1 MASPAPLSQQPAQS
15 VHRVEFWCMGGAA
28 VSLRE
33 RREGT
38 VSTLEHPEQPAQLY
52 RNIINETTLWA
63 QIGFHFQM
71 EGVALG
77 GLGPWILGRLS
88 F

>member
-1 MASPAPLSQQPAQS
+1 M
-15 VHRVEFWCMGGAA
+15 
-28 VSLRE
+28 
-33 RREGT
+33 
-38 VSTLEHPEQPAQLY
+38 STLEHPEQPAQLY